1 MPRAVQGDD
10 GGVEK
15 VTGIACMYLY
25 LLIVSY
31 LIFCL
36 FVFICLQHKSELREL
51 AKVLITFAGML
62 PLQLPGDTYARLVQ
76 MEVLMH

>member
-1 MPRAVQGDD
+1 
-10 GGVEK
+10 
-15 VTGIACMYLY
+15 MYVFVFAFC
-25 LLIVSY
+25 I
-31 LIFCL
+31 IFVCL
-36 FVFICLQHKSELREL
+36 FVFFCLQHKSELREL